1 MRIYACH
8 LSRGFDAGCSS
19 TGDDN
24 LAASCLDGWECF
36 AQRRCRQG
44 PARRECVG
52 VLRHSRH
59 TLAVS
64 HTPQSIDQ
72 VIILHMPRVLLI
84 HDHDLMVCKVETCDS
99 SLEKLDLRS
108 TQHLW
113 KRAPLDHLIGGKL
126 R

>member
-24 LAASCLDGWECF
+24 LAASCLDGWEWF

-72 VIILHMPRVLLI
+72 VIILQLVRLLLI
-84 HDHDLMVCKVETCDS
+84 LDHDRAVDGIETGDL
-99 SLEKLDLRS
+99 SLNKLDVRS
-108 TQHLW
+108 TQHLR
-113 KRAPLDHLIGGKL
+113 K
-126 R
+126 